1 MLASVSYADVLGELA
16 PVTVISVLGA
26 IAALAAF
33 MLLRRAQ
40 EKAAAA

>member
-26 IAALAAF
+26 IAALAA
-33 MLLRRAQ
+33 
-40 EKAAAA
+40 AAYGAAKQSQF